1 MGGIVFGLSGVKG
14 GFAASSAA
22 LLLTALIIL
31 AGIRLRP
38 AATMA

>member
-1 MGGIVFGLSGVKG
+1 LSEVTGVFVVN
-14 GFAASSAA
+14 SAA